1 MMRNKITHEGEI
13 KLGDFSIPCY
23 VLEDG
28 KRVLSGRGMQ
38 SALKMVDETLENK
51 KTSGA
56 RLDRYLNQKT
66 LEPFIYKD
74 KEVDHFSPIDCYKG
88 NQKIN
93 GFEATILVDIC
104 DAFLEARKHI
114 PLSTRQQII
123 ADQCEILVRAFA
135 RLGLIALIDEAT
147 GYQYDREKDELQKL
161 INAYVAEELR
171 PWSHTFKDTYYREI
185 FRLRGWDFTVSG
197 IKKRPGVVGTWTNKL
212 IYEQLP
218 KGVLE
223 ELKKK
228 TPKSES
234 GNYTAR
240 FHQSLT
246 DDIGASHLDSQYKT
260 VVNLM
265 EAADTWDEFIK
276 FFNKVVE
283 RRKGNLQLEL
293 QLKLKPEDFSEE
305 SYLSPKKDP
314 DILKIDDKDW
324 DEQIKVD
331 FLSGKFNQLI
341 KKARE
346 EFTQGKAIEI

>member
-93 GFEATILVDIC
+93 GFEATILIDIC
-104 DAFLEARKHI
+104 DAFLEARRTI
-114 PLSTRQQII
+114 ELSSRQQII

-135 RLGLIALIDEAT
+135 KLGLIALIDEVT

-161 INAYVAEELR
+161 INAYVSEDLR
-171 PWSHTFKDTYYREI
+171 PWTHTFKDSYYRAI

-212 IYEQLP
+212 IYDQLP
-218 KGVLE
+218 KGVLD

-246 DDIGASHLDSQYKT
+246 DDVGVSHLKTQYDS
-260 VVNLM
+260 VVGLM
-265 EAADTWDEFIK
+265 EAADTWDEFIRL
-276 FFNKVVE
+276 FNKVIE

-293 QLKLKPEDFSEE
+293 QLELKPEDFPEE
-305 SYLSPKKDP
+305 
-314 DILKIDDKDW
+314 
-324 DEQIKVD
+324 
-331 FLSGKFNQLI
+331 
-341 KKARE
+341 
-346 EFTQGKAIEI
+346 